1 MSKTVGV
8 ILSGCG
14 FMDGAEVH
22 ESICTLLALDRAGVT
37 VKCFAPDVSFD
48 VVDHRT
54 GQATGERRNAL
65 EESARIARGA
75 IEDVR
80 NADAASLDAL
90 FMPGGFGAAKVL
102 SNFAEKGDQCEAD
115 PEVSRLLRDMHAAGK
130 PIGAIC
136 IAPVVVARA
145 LGEHGLTLTIG
156 DDASTAESL
165 EGLGCK
171 HTECGTT
178 DFVVDHVNKI
188 VTTPAYMLG
197 PSIQDVATGIERT
210 VETVLGMA

>member
-1 MSKTVGV
+1 MIAIVDYKTGNLTSVQLAFDALGV
-8 ILSGCG
+8 K
-14 FMDGAEVH
+14 AEIT
-22 ESICTLLALDRAGVT
+22 SNPQTI
-37 VKCFAPDVSFD
+37 
-48 VVDHRT
+48 
-54 GQATGERRNAL
+54 L

-80 NADAASLDAL
+80 YADAAKLDAL

-102 SNFAEKGDQCEAD
+102 SDFAAKGDGCEAD

-156 DDASTAESL
+156 DDAGTAESL
-165 EGLGCK
+165 EGLGCE
-171 HTECGTT
+171 HIDCSTT
-178 DFVVDHVNKI
+178 DFVVDNVNKI

-197 PSIQDVATGIERT
+197 PSIKDVATGIDRT
-210 VETVLGMA
+210 VATVLSLA